1 MKQIVG
7 SLLFFPYASVF
18 YYLLV
23 QQYSLLVVTQY
34 GQDLPSQVQQRDL
47 FHQNLTASLSKEKI
61 MDMVI
66 ITIFLLIIN
75 NFISQR
81 NTYNTSSKR
90 LKSSR
95 SSHPEVFL
103 GKGVRKICRKFTGE
117 HPCRSAIS
125 IRLLCSFI
133 EIALRHGCSPANL
146 LPVFR
151 TYLDKNT
158 YVKVQWKV
166 V

>member
-1 MKQIVG
+1 MEQIVG
-7 SLLFFPYASVF
+7 SLLFFFLMLVF
-18 YYLLV
+18 FTICLFRFYC
-23 QQYSLLVVTQY
+23 LLVVTQY
-34 GQDLPSQVQQRDL
+34 GQDLSSQVQQRD
-47 FHQNLTASLSKEKI
+47 LTASLSKEKT

-66 ITIFLLIIN
+66 ITIFLLIVN

-146 LPVFR
+146 LHILR
-151 TYLDKNT
+151 TPFLKNT
-158 YVKVQWKV
+158 SEQLLLEQQF
-166 V
+166 